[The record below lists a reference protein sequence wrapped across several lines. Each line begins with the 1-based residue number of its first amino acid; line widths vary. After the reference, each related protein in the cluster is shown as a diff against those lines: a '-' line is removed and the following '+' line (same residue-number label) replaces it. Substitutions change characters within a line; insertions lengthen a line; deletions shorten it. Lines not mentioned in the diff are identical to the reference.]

1 MEEETNPK
9 VKKKKIDLVPRHRF
23 QKDDINVKRESIK
36 KRCQSANKFKN
47 ANSSRVKS
55 ATEGKEEEIKMIYN
69 TNHNVDVIATKA
81 NKNPLVLNGSKT
93 SKVGNI
99 GNPALFEKFEETLQ
113 KMQNEL
119 NKKNSQPPKQI
130 ENDVKKET
138 IKKEDYNE
146 EEEEHEVIEQPKLDF
161 NKKKVDD
168 NNINEIENDINSKF
182 NDLNDLDNYMKK
194 LDMMLDN
201 SKQKSMKMQYDLD
214 FNHNEE
220 KLNDY
225 SDEDDLQKEDI
236 KPENHFTNI
245 EQEHQINYKK
255 PIQPIIPK
263 ETPIVFSQSPIKE
276 SNVNFA
282 RSYNDDEDY
291 TNEPETNYQYNNDDY
306 CNDNNDQVLHSGNFN
321 SNYQTDNHINNVNE
335 ISFKNISH
343 NKIPTIKEPE
353 QQPIQYNNNYNDDLY
368 EDEQPK
374 KLNNVIPVPTYMAPP
389 QTKTI
394 QIQRNVID
402 VSKKKAKCNIDQQM
416 SFEPI
421 PKENNYFIPQS
432 NQNVVKE
439 DPMNYIKN
447 LLEKTKSEID
457 NLTNNFD
464 DDSQQPFNVYKG
476 GLY

>member
-306 CNDNNDQVLHSGNFN
+306 CNNNND
-321 SNYQTDNHINNVNE
+321 
-335 ISFKNISH
+335 
-343 NKIPTIKEPE
+343 
-353 QQPIQYNNNYNDDLY
+353 YNQFY
-368 EDEQPK
+368 
-374 KLNNVIPVPTYMAPP
+374 
-389 QTKTI
+389 
-394 QIQRNVID
+394 
-402 VSKKKAKCNIDQQM
+402 
-416 SFEPI
+416 
-421 PKENNYFIPQS
+421 
-432 NQNVVKE
+432 
-439 DPMNYIKN
+439 
-447 LLEKTKSEID
+447 
-457 NLTNNFD
+457 
-464 DDSQQPFNVYKG
+464 
-476 GLY
+476 